1 MVSLGTYYHFTV
13 SEIEY
18 IDVSTVD
25 GKPSDGSP

>member
-18 IDVSTVD
+18 VDVSTVD
-25 GKPSDGSP
+25 GGNIHTV